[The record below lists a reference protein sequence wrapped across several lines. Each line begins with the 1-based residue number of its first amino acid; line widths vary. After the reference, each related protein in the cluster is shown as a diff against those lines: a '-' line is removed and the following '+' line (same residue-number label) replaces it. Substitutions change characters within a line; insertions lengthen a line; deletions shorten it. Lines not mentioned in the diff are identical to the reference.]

1 MDVKF
6 VARTAIEGNIAIEG
20 PIHLKYCLLDVAV
33 YKEND
38 MYILSVSKVIRIEK
52 SDLLEISRNKEK
64 RLPLNVDKYLDDK
77 MIEVFRN
84 VETFGG
90 FMHGITKVY
99 YEEYLELLWVDT
111 ETNNI
116 LFKMHKSLKEHKKV
130 VLTEK
135 ALSNILNDSH
145 FIPNATIPYNF
156 YREAQGYLNRINY
169 VSAYIDFYM
178 ILEYC
183 FADGQY
189 KKNQTDKFKQSS
201 MLKIAVLTTIKI
213 MKDTNNSL
221 YQEISGECLHRYKK
235 KMDFE
240 SIIDLLYRYRGD
252 LSHAPKRARY
262 ESNQEKLKPITMF
275 IASICFTVCGNMKVY
290 CDKFISAKRT
300 EERVNKR
307 IQDLELELELE

>member
-6 VARTAIEGNIAIEG
+6 VARTAIEGNIALEG

-64 RLPLNVDKYLDDK
+64 RLSLNVDKYLDNK

-135 ALSNILNDSH
+135 ALSNILNDSY

-189 KKNQTDKFKQSS
+189 KKN
-201 MLKIAVLTTIKI
+201 
-213 MKDTNNSL
+213 
-221 YQEISGECLHRYKK
+221 
-235 KMDFE
+235 
-240 SIIDLLYRYRGD
+240 
-252 LSHAPKRARY
+252 
-262 ESNQEKLKPITMF
+262 
-275 IASICFTVCGNMKVY
+275 
-290 CDKFISAKRT
+290 
-300 EERVNKR
+300 KR
-307 IQDLELELELE
+307 INLNNQAC